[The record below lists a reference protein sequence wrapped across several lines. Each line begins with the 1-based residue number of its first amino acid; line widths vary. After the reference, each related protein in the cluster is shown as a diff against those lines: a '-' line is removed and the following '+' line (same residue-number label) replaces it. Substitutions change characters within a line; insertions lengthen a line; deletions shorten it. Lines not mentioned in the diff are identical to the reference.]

1 MELRNVALEDKYS
14 NDNGPVFMSGTQ
26 ALVRLPMLQQARD
39 ARLGKQTACLIS
51 GYRGSPLGA
60 YDQALGKEA
69 KRLALQH
76 IKFLPGVNEDLA
88 ATALWGTQQT
98 GLFEGARFDGV
109 FGIWYGKNPGVD
121 RCGDVFRHA
130 NQSGTAAWG
139 GVLALAG
146 DDVGAKSST
155 IAAQTDFIFSAV
167 NMPVLAPATI
177 QDYLDLGLHG
187 FAMSRFAGVWVG
199 FRCVTDSVETSSV
212 VELDPMRPH
221 IVIPQF
227 DMPVGG
233 LSIRWPEESFLKMEE
248 RLARFK
254 LPAVLAYARANRL
267 DRCVTFKSSA
277 QLGIVATGK
286 AFLDVMQALADI
298 GLDERTAADA
308 GISVYKVAMPWPLDT
323 VSALEYVAQVQQV
336 LVVEEKRSLVE
347 YQLKDAL
354 YSSASRVAV
363 HGKKDQYGAQCIPE
377 YGELTTAIVLQAI
390 LQVIQSQN
398 SSEYVDLAVRIKRRL
413 EQIARAESGSG
424 REFEVL
430 QRIPYFCSGCPHN
443 TSTKVPEGSRALAG
457 IGCHYMSLW
466 MDRSTATFTHMGG
479 EGAQWV
485 GQAPFTQTEHV
496 FQNLGDGT
504 YFHSGYL
511 AIRQAVAAKTR
522 ITYKILFNDAV
533 AMTGGQ
539 MHDGALTPMA
549 IAAQTAAEGV
559 SKIVVVTDD
568 PEKYPVGAFVSNV
581 SIFHRSDLDTV
592 QRMLRDHADV
602 SVLIYDQTCASEKRR
617 RRKRGA
623 YPDPAKRAFINAAVC
638 EGCGDCGVK
647 SNCVSVEPL
656 ETELGRKRQINQSSC
671 NKDFSCVNGFCPSFV
686 TVHGGELKRGV
697 VSVKNLPL
705 PVNLPSP
712 DNVKIANAIDY
723 ALMVTG
729 VGGTGVVTIGQ
740 ILGMAAHCEGK
751 KVSVLDMAGLAQKG
765 GAVWSFIRFGV
776 AAGSSR
782 ASRLQSAGADA
793 LIGCELVVSASRD
806 TLNKLKPNAR
816 VVVNSNR
823 VPTADFTHNPNWQFP
838 QGSMEAAIA
847 DTVGGDNVR
856 TIDAGLLATQLIG
869 NAIAANLFLL
879 GFAYQQGLLP
889 LHHASI
895 EKAIELNGVSVKQS
909 LSAFAWGRQAAID
922 PASVYSACAITP
934 AADSGKAELTVEQL
948 IVDRAMRLHQ
958 YQNADLAAQY
968 RSLVLQATD
977 WESAIAPNNHGDKFA
992 KTVARYTFKL
1002 MAYKDEYEV
1011 ARLYSDGVFKEQL
1024 AQQFDGDYRLEFHLA
1039 PPLFSKVNAQGELIK
1054 QSFGAWMMPVFAVL
1068 ARLKFLRGTRLDVF
1082 GYSAERQSERRWIT
1096 DYTSAIKTIC
1106 SSQQGVEG
1114 QLDADKMALACEIA
1128 AIPELIRGFG
1138 HVKARNQAIACERLS
1153 TLMNDWLDWDK
1164 VTAAAG
1170 SKQVAAKTPRVIEMK
1185 RAA

>member
-1 MELRNVALEDKYS
+1 
-14 NDNGPVFMSGTQ
+14 MSGTQ

-39 ARLGKQTACLIS
+39 ALLGKRTACLIS

-60 YDQALGKEA
+60 YDQALWKES
-69 KRLALQH
+69 KRLTLQH

-130 NQSGTAAWG
+130 NQAGTAPWG

-187 FAMSRFAGVWVG
+187 IAMSRFAGVWVG
-199 FRCVTDSVETSSV
+199 FRCVTDSVETSSI

-221 IVIPQF
+221 MVIPQF
-227 DMPVGG
+227 EMPSGG

-248 RLARFK
+248 RLVRFK

-267 DRCVTFKSSA
+267 DRCITIKASA
-277 QLGIVATGK
+277 PLGIITTGK
-286 AFLDVMQALADI
+286 AYLDVMQALADI
-298 GLDERTAADA
+298 GLDERTA
-308 GISVYKVAMPWPLDT
+308 GESGVSVYKVAMPWPLDT
-323 VSALEYVAQVQQV
+323 VSALEYVAQVQRV
-336 LVVEEKRSLVE
+336 LVIEEKRSLVE

-354 YSSASRVAV
+354 YDSASRVV
-363 HGKKDQYGAQCIPE
+363 VVGKKDQHGAQCIPE
-377 YGELTTAIVLQAI
+377 FGELTVTIVLQAV
-390 LQVIQSQN
+390 LKVMLSQVSNINQN
-398 SSEYVDLAVRIKRRL
+398 LIARITQRL
-413 EQIARAESGSG
+413 GQIERAESGSG
-424 REFEVL
+424 KVFDVI

-457 IGCHYMSLW
+457 IGCHYMSQW

-485 GQAPFTQTEHV
+485 GQAAFTQTEHV

-504 YFHSGYL
+504 YFHSGFL

-539 MHDGALTPMA
+539 MHDGQLTPMA

-559 SKIVVVTDD
+559 GKIVVVTDD
-568 PEKYPVGAFVSNV
+568 PEKYPAGAFDSNV
-581 SIFHRSDLDTV
+581 SIFHRSELDAV
-592 QRMLRDHADV
+592 QRLLRDYADV

-617 RRKRGA
+617 RRKRGT
-623 YPDPAKRAFINAAVC
+623 YPDPAKRAFINTAVC

-686 TVHGGELKRGV
+686 TVHGGTLKRGV
-697 VSVKNLPL
+697 AAINNLPL
-705 PVNLPSP
+705 PLNLPVPNQAAS
-712 DNVKIANAIDY
+712 ASGGDY

-740 ILGMAAHCEGK
+740 ILGMAAHCEGQ

-765 GAVWSFIRFGV
+765 GAVWSFIRFGD
-776 AAGSSR
+776 AAGTTR
-782 ASRLQSAGADA
+782 ASRLQSASADA

-823 VPTADFTHNPNWQFP
+823 VPTADFTRNPDWQFP

-847 DTVGGDNVR
+847 DTVGADQVHA
-856 TIDAGLLATQLIG
+856 IDAGLLATQLIG

-879 GFAYQQGLLP
+879 GFAYQKGLLP
-889 LHHASI
+889 LQHASI
-895 EKAIELNGVSVKQS
+895 EQAITLNGVSVKQS
-909 LSAFAWGRQAAID
+909 LAAFAWGRQAAID
-922 PASVYSACAITP
+922 PDGVYTACKIVPVTAVP
-934 AADSGKAELTVEQL
+934 KAEQSLGLLVD
-948 IVDRAMRLHQ
+948 DRAARLAA
-958 YQNADLAAQY
+958 YQNTAWANQY
-968 RSLVLQATD
+968 RSLVQLARD
-977 WESAIAPNNHGDKFA
+977 WESTAVPDHPSDVFA
-992 KTVARYTFKL
+992 KTVARYGYKL

-1011 ARLYSDGVFKEQL
+1011 ARLYSDGSFKEQL
-1024 AQQFDGDYRLEFHLA
+1024 AQQFDGDYHLEFHLA
-1039 PPLFSKVNAQGELIK
+1039 PPLLSKKNAQGELIK
-1054 QSFGAWMMPVFAVL
+1054 RAFGAWMMPVFTGL
-1068 ARLKFLRGTRLDVF
+1068 ARLKFLRGTVLDVF
-1082 GYSAERQSERRWIT
+1082 GYSVERQSERQWIT
-1096 DYTSAIKTIC
+1096 DYTNAIKTVC
-1106 SSQQGVEG
+1106 GSQAALTQCA
-1114 QLDADKMALACEIA
+1114 ADKLALACEIA

-1138 HVKARNQAIACERLS
+1138 HVKERNQVLARERLIS
-1153 TLMNDWLDWDK
+1153 LMNDWNVGK
-1164 VTAAAG
+1164 
-1170 SKQVAAKTPRVIEMK
+1170 KQSAKKSTQVIEIK

>member
-1 MELRNVALEDKYS
+1 MVLREVTLEDKYS
-14 NDNGPVFMSGTQ
+14 TNAGPVFMSGTQ

-39 ARLGKQTACLIS
+39 SLLGKQTACLIS

-60 YDQALGKEA
+60 YDQALWKES
-69 KRLALQH
+69 KRLVLQN

-130 NQSGTAAWG
+130 NQAGTAPWG

-167 NMPVLAPATI
+167 NMPVLAPATV

-212 VELDPMRPH
+212 VEIDPMRPQ
-221 IVIPQF
+221 IVMPQF
-227 DMPVGG
+227 DMPSGG

-267 DRCVTFKSSA
+267 DRCITISATA
-277 QLGIVATGK
+277 QLGIITTGK
-286 AFLDVMQALADI
+286 AFLDVMQALADV
-298 GLDERTAADA
+298 GLDERTSVDA

-323 VSALEYVAQVQQV
+323 ISALEYVAQVQHV

-354 YSSASRVAV
+354 YDSASRVV
-363 HGKKDQYGAQCIPE
+363 VNGKKDQHGAQCIPE
-377 YGELTTAIVLQAI
+377 YGELTVTIILRAALQII
-390 LQVIQSQN
+390 LSQVSNQN
-398 SSEYVDLAVRIKRRL
+398 LNLAARIKQRL
-413 EQIARAESGSG
+413 DQIERAESGIGKSG
-424 REFEVL
+424 SRKVFDVI

-485 GQAPFTQTEHV
+485 GQAPFTRTEHV

-504 YFHSGYL
+504 YFHSGFL

-539 MHDGALTPMA
+539 THDGQLSPMA

-559 SKIVVVTDD
+559 GKIVVVTDD
-568 PEKYPVGAFVSNV
+568 PEKYPEDAFVSNV
-581 SIFHRSDLDTV
+581 SIFHRSELDTV
-592 QRMLRDHADV
+592 QRMLREYENV

-617 RRKRGA
+617 RRKRGT
-623 YPDPAKRAFINAAVC
+623 YPDPAKRAYINAAVC

-647 SNCVSVEPL
+647 SNCVSVEPV

-697 VSVKNLPL
+697 AAINNLALPTNLPM
-705 PVNLPSP
+705 P
-712 DNVKIANAIDY
+712 DNAIIASGHDY

-740 ILGMAAHCEGK
+740 ILGMAAHCEGQ

-765 GAVWSFIRFGV
+765 GAVWSFIRFGA
-776 AAGSSR
+776 AAGSTR
-782 ASRLQSAGADA
+782 TSRLQSASADA

-806 TLNKLKPNAR
+806 TLNRLKPNAR
-816 VVVNSNR
+816 VVVNSSR
-823 VPTADFTHNPNWQFP
+823 VPTADFTRNPDWQFP

-847 DTVGGDNVR
+847 DTVGADHLH

-869 NAIAANLFLL
+869 NAIASNLFLL
-879 GFAYQQGLLP
+879 GYAYQKGLLP
-889 LHHASI
+889 LLHTSI
-895 EKAIELNGVSVKQS
+895 EQAITLNGVSVKQS
-909 LSAFAWGRQAAID
+909 LAAFAWGRQAALD
-922 PASVYSACAITP
+922 PVGVYAACAVSPSIEL
-934 AADSGKAELTVEQL
+934 KNVELTLPQL
-948 IVDRAMRLHQ
+948 TDDRAARLVQ
-958 YQNADLAAQY
+958 YQSAAWATEY
-968 RSLVLQATD
+968 RRLVRVASD
-977 WESAIAPNNHGDKFA
+977 WEPSAACDGPSDRFA
-992 KTVARYTFKL
+992 KTVARYAYKL

-1011 ARLYSDGVFKEQL
+1011 ARLYSDGEFKKQL
-1024 AQQFDGDYRLEFHLA
+1024 AAQFDGDYRLEFHLA
-1039 PPLFSKVNAQGELIK
+1039 PPLFSKSNAQGELVK
-1054 QSFGAWMMPVFAVL
+1054 QSYGAWMMPVFA
-1068 ARLKFLRGTRLDVF
+1068 AISRLKFLRGSALDVF
-1082 GYSAERQSERRWIT
+1082 GYSAERRSERQWIT
-1096 DYTSAIKTIC
+1096 DYTNALKTIC
-1106 SSQQGVEG
+1106 SKPGAATE
-1114 QLDADKMALACEIA
+1114 LDAARVTLACEIA
-1128 AIPELIRGFG
+1128 AIPEMIRGFG
-1138 HVKARNQAIACERLS
+1138 HVKARNQMLARERLNI
-1153 TLMNDWLDWDK
+1153 LMNNWMTGPHHATKLNTK
-1164 VTAAAG
+1164 I
-1170 SKQVAAKTPRVIEMK
+1170 IEIK